1 MPKLKVVHVTWRD
14 SVALH
19 GWDRYDAERGA
30 ALIESIG
37 FLVAEND
44 DHLAIAT
51 SHDVGPANEPW
62 CQLTIIPAEA
72 IVKKR
77 VVRDA

>member
-1 MPKLKVVHVTWRD
+1 MTKPKVVRVTWRD
-14 SVALH
+14 STALH
-19 GWDRYDAERGA
+19 GWTDYDKERRA
-30 ALIESIG
+30 AVLESVG

-44 DHLAIAT
+44 DHVAIAS
-51 SHDVGPANEPW
+51 SHDDGLTNEPW
-62 CQLTIIPAEA
+62 CQITIIPAEA